1 MAIRS
6 YVLTLNAAAQRLSSV
21 LGDTEVGGP
30 DDHGLRQI
38 ILAADPANG
47 NVVYLAGSNIGSEI
61 SSTNHGF
68 SLDPTQATAKDR
80 ESIGPFDS
88 GAVRLSDLW
97 ALGTNAQRLMITVV
111 PF

>member
-21 LGDTEVGGP
+21 LGNTTPGGP

-38 ILAADPANG
+38 TLQADPANG
-47 NVVYLAGSNIGSEI
+47 AVVYGAGSNIGSAI
-61 SSTNHGF
+61 SSSNHGF
-68 SLDPTQATAKDR
+68 SLDPTQATAVDK
-80 ESIGPFDS
+80 ITFGPFEA

-97 ALGTNAQRLMITVV
+97 ALGTDTQRLMITVV

>member
-21 LGDTEVGGP
+21 LGNTTPGGT
-30 DDHGLRQI
+30 DDHGMRQI
-38 ILAADPANG
+38 ILQADPANA
-47 NVVYLAGSNIGSEI
+47 NVVYGAGDNIGSAI

-68 SLDPTQATAKDR
+68 SLDPTQATAQDR
-80 ESIGPFDS
+80 ISFGPFET
-88 GAVRLSDLW
+88 GAVKLSDLW
-97 ALGTNAQRLMITVV
+97 VLGTASQRLMITVV